1 MKFNKNTVFSLAL
14 MVFAGFVIFL
24 SLNLKSLFLAQSGD
38 IGPKAFPIG
47 ASVALV
53 ICAAGKI
60 LTDTAHNSKPFLSAE
75 GWKRVV
81 VMFCILAAYLIAL
94 DWLGYIISTLLFTPL
109 MVVTMKENQKLNPL
123 ALGLFSVVIT
133 AVLYVVFQSIIMVTL
148 PVGRL
153 FL

>member
-1 MKFNKNTVFSLAL
+1 
-14 MVFAGFVIFL
+14 
-24 SLNLKSLFLAQSGD
+24 
-38 IGPKAFPIG
+38 
-47 ASVALV
+47 
-53 ICAAGKI
+53 
-60 LTDTAHNSKPFLSAE
+60 
-75 GWKRVV
+75 
-81 VMFCILAAYLIAL
+81 MFCILAAYLIAL